1 MQPWFWIIAGHNGAG
16 KSTLQPVLVAKLGEN
31 CRFLNPDDVTRARLG
46 GTFDVD
52 SKARMQANL
61 EAARWVD
68 SEVDRM
74 IASGKSVGVET
85 VLSTDKFRRRVLAAK
100 KAGMAF
106 GFVYIALSSAELA
119 IRRVET
125 RVKEGGHDVDPDKI
139 RSRRLASLDQMP
151 WFAEQADVAF
161 FYCGDTLTPVL
172 IATKT
177 PEQGIEILDAD
188 LLPEVTDRLAA
199 L

>member
-1 MQPWFWIIAGHNGAG
+1 MQTWFWIIAGHNGAG
-16 KSTLQPVLVAKLGEN
+16 KSTLQPKLAAMLGED

-52 SKARMQANL
+52 DQERMQANRK
-61 EAARWVD
+61 AAQWVD

-74 IASGKSVGVET
+74 IASGKSVAVET

-100 KAGMAF
+100 SAGMAF
-106 GFVYIALSSAELA
+106 GFVYIALSSADLA

-139 RSRRLASLDQMP
+139 RSRRLSSLDQMP
-151 WFAEQADVAF
+151 WFTELADVAF
-161 FYCGDTLTPVL
+161 FFCGDTLEPVL

-177 PEQGIEILDAD
+177 PEHGIEILNAVS
-188 LLPEVTDRLAA
+188 LPDVTDRLAA
-199 L
+199 I